1 MNHLFVSGKC
11 LDEDTDH
18 DDDGRNDHEA
28 TKMSLDVFL
37 TRITLRSSSSV
48 ATVYSGRSG
57 TLWVERSSTGTL
69 ADAWTFSKSISLIM
83 DKAKDFLNFHFD
95 YLHPSLSYPTR

>member
-37 TRITLRSSSSV
+37 TRIILRSSSSV
-48 ATVYSGRSG
+48 ATGCSGRSG
-57 TLWVERSSTGTL
+57 TLWVERSSTGTP

-83 DKAKDFLNFHFD
+83 DKAKDFGV
-95 YLHPSLSYPTR
+95 REGCK